1 MEQLNTTAGLSF
13 HKPSTDSGIR
23 WLDPLLN
30 KCLERFYPK
39 SIFARV

>member
-1 MEQLNTTAGLSF
+1 MEQLNITAGLF

-39 SIFARV
+39 IIFARV